1 MRLRHTFTWLA
12 IAPLGLG
19 LTTGVTITTTLLS
32 QQAIGLSS
40 EPLSAG
46 DALAPRA
53 TAAKASG
60 IRAHARHPAPAPVPH
75 GGRATTTAAPRAE
88 PASVTAPTVAP
99 TTPTPTTVRVK
110 PATTRPTPRQTE
122 DHGGRDQRRS
132 GDGGGNGGKNTDNS
146 GSGVRDD

>member
-1 MRLRHTFTWLA
+1 MSLRHTFTWLA

-53 TAAKASG
+53 ATPKASG
-60 IRAHARHPAPAPVPH
+60 IRAHARHPAAVPVPH
-75 GGRATTTAAPRAE
+75 GGRATATAAPRTH
-88 PASVTAPTVAP
+88 PASVTPPAAAP
-99 TTPTPTTVRVK
+99 TTPTPTTVQVQ
-110 PATTRPTPRQTE
+110 PPTTRPTPTQTE

-132 GDGGGNGGKNTDNS
+132 GAGGGNGRKQSDKS
-146 GSGVRDD
+146 GSGARDD